1 MTTCDFS
8 SFELFKQG
16 AEARLSVGPF
26 LGGKRAVLKERF
38 AKKYRHPEL
47 DAKLTKDRFR
57 GEVRSLVRCKT
68 LPGIRTPTLYFVDPE
83 RQAFLWNKIS
93 KTQGESNSRAPK
105 LKPNFFKKLKVPELF
120 LNFHENKLKKFRYG
134 TKLEMSNVLQFL
146 NKNLYN

>member
-1 MTTCDFS
+1 MTCDFS

-68 LPGIRTPTLYFVDPE
+68 LPGIRTPTLYYVDPE
-83 RQAFLWNKIS
+83 KSLFVMEFVEGVTCRDYIR
-93 KTQGESNSRAPK
+93 SNLGRDY
-105 LKPNFFKKLKVPELF
+105 FCT
-120 LNFHENKLKKFRYG
+120 LNPIFHRDLPLPKKFG
-134 TKLEMSNVLQFL
+134 SFSTEPLP
-146 NKNLYN
+146 